1 MSRTPTARPR
11 LRLESL
17 EERVVPATLPVGF
30 SETAIASGLDRPTTM
45 QIAPD
50 GELFILEQAGTAQV
64 WQNGSQVSAN
74 FFAGSSLTPSA
85 VDSQGERGLLGIAF
99 DPNYAT
105 NHFLYVYY
113 TVNGGSASHNRISRF
128 TANSAGTQVVA
139 GSELVELDLAD
150 LSTATNHNGGAIHFG
165 TDGMLYVA
173 VGDNANGAQSQSLAN
188 DFGKILRID
197 VDGSTLIPSDNP
209 FVSTAGAKGEIW
221 AIGFRNPF
229 TFDVRS
235 DGVIF
240 VNDVGQSSW
249 EEIDRLV
256 KGANYGWQTT
266 EGPFNQSTF
275 PNFTEPTFAYPH
287 PGVAPAAFTGIAIT
301 GGAFYDPATDLYPTE
316 YGTGGYYFADY
327 GAGFIKRFDTATGQ
341 VRDFASGISAP
352 VDVEV
357 GDDGKL
363 LYLSQGDGKVY
374 AVDFT
379 PPSRGLLADGSVGT
393 ASQRFAAG
401 VYHDILGRDLSLGE
415 IQAGILNADAA
426 FIDAAGSTA
435 FVRLIEGSAE
445 GRARLIEDRYQA
457 YLGRAADSTGL
468 GGALAFFQNG
478 GTVEQFE
485 AVLLSSAEYR
495 ADRGNDT
502 SALVEGWYGD
512 LLGRASDAA
521 GKNAFVSGLQN
532 GTLSVDQALAG
543 FLDSVEY
550 RARVVSGDYSAYL
563 GRTAEQAAI
572 DAGAARLGMG
582 LRDEDLLA
590 LILGDPGHEYFN
602 RVIF

>member
-1 MSRTPTARPR
+1 MSRTPSHRPR

-17 EERVVPATLPVGF
+17 EERVVPASLPVGF
-30 SETAIASGLDRPTTM
+30 SETAIASGLNRPTTM

-50 GELFILEQAGTAQV
+50 GKLFILEQAGTAQV

-85 VDSQGERGLLGIAF
+85 VDSHGERGLLGIAF

-139 GSELVELDLAD
+139 GSEHVELDLAN

-165 TDGMLYVA
+165 TDGKLYVA

-209 FVSTAGAKGEIW
+209 FVNTAGAKGEIW
-221 AIGFRNPF
+221 ALGFRNPF
-229 TFDVRS
+229 TFDVRA

-240 VNDVGQSSW
+240 VNDVGLNSW

-266 EGPFNQSTF
+266 EGPFNQSAF

-301 GGAFYDPATDLYPTE
+301 GGAFYDPATALYPTD
-316 YGTGGYYFADY
+316 YGTGGYFFADY
-327 GAGFIKRFDTATGQ
+327 GAGFIKRYDAATGQ
-341 VRDFASGISAP
+341 VRGFASGISAP

-415 IQAGILNADAA
+415 IRAGILNADAA
-426 FIDAAGSTA
+426 YIDAAGPAA
-435 FVRLIEGSAE
+435 FVRLIEGSTEA
-445 GRARLIEDRYQA
+445 RTRLIEDRYQA
-457 YLGRAADSTGL
+457 YLGRAADSGGL

-478 GTVEQFE
+478 GTIEQFE
-485 AVLLSSAEYR
+485 AGILASAEYR
-495 ADRGNDT
+495 ADHGNDT
-502 SALVEGWYGD
+502 SAVVEGWYAD

-521 GKNAFVSGLQN
+521 GKNTFVSGIQN

-543 FLDSVEY
+543 FLNSAEY
-550 RARVVSGDYSAYL
+550 RARVVKQDYSTYL

-572 DAGAARLGMG
+572 NAWSARLGMG

-590 LILGDPGHEYFN
+590 LILGDAGHEYFN
-602 RVIF
+602 RVVF